1 RKKVIVVSSI
11 LPEQLDVSTTK
22 NDGPKLLK
30 SYLQFVYQ
38 NDVGSKYQGN
48 ETEPGLPKLKR
59 VIAPIADKVNAQLVE
74 VVANQNPLVM
84 RDNVFAA
91 VLLTDDDMYYQ
102 TPSIKYWHAQL
113 PDLLESKGWPWRK
126 FFSRNYWADPERFSL
141 EVEKWLTRN

>member
-1 RKKVIVVSSI
+1 VISSI

-30 SYLQFVYQ
+30 GYLQFVYQ
-38 NDVGSKYQGN
+38 NDVGSKYQGK
-48 ETEPGLPKLKR
+48 ETEYKLPKLKR
-59 VIAPIADKVNAQLVE
+59 VLSPIAEKVNARLVD
-74 VVANQNPLVM
+74 VIPNQDSMVM
-84 RDNVFAA
+84 RNRVF
-91 VLLTDDDMYYQ
+91 VSLLLTDDDVYYQ

-126 FFSRNYWADPERFSL
+126 FFSRNYWADQERFTL